1 MITAHASPAPF
12 RKSLK
17 NANGEELPREK
28 RLPFRAEGGSV
39 SGTKQTV
46 TMLTMAMMVAVTP
59 VYMFA
64 TDHADR
70 IYYRKK
76 GGKQT
81 ERRTIRSCVQTVNI
95 LSARTERQRRA
106 A

>member
-1 MITAHASPAPF
+1 MITAHASPAPL

-46 TMLTMAMMVAVTP
+46 TMLTMAMMIAVTP
-59 VYMFA
+59 VYIFA

-70 IYYRKK
+70 NYYRKK
-76 GGKQT
+76 RGKQKEGRFDRVCKQKT
-81 ERRTIRSCVQTVNI
+81 F
-95 LSARTERQRRA
+95 
-106 A
+106 

>member
-1 MITAHASPAPF
+1 MITAHASPAPL

-59 VYMFA
+59 VYVFA

-76 GGKQT
+76 GKQK
-81 ERRTIRSCVQTVNI
+81 EGRFDRVCVQTVNI

>member
-1 MITAHASPAPF
+1 MITAHASPAPL

-46 TMLTMAMMVAVTP
+46 TMLTMAMMIAVTP

-76 GGKQT
+76 GESRQKEG
-81 ERRTIRSCVQTVNI
+81 RSCVQTENI

>member
-1 MITAHASPAPF
+1 MITAHASPAPL

-59 VYMFA
+59 VCMFA

-70 IYYRKK
+70 TYYRKK
-76 GGKQT
+76 RGKA
-81 ERRTIRSCVQTVNI
+81 EGRTIRSCVQTENI

>member
-64 TDHADR
+64 ADHADR
-70 IYYRKK
+70 VYYREKEESRRK
-76 GGKQT
+76 DDSIVCVCKQKT
-81 ERRTIRSCVQTVNI
+81 F
-95 LSARTERQRRA
+95 
-106 A
+106 